1 MTIMPDDARF
11 DEAQADVERGEPWRF
26 REAYAPNPLTIMAT
40 GWSTGHTKHGEAE
53 FLNGVDRAN
62 KPWSVLVGSVVL
74 RKRLIDGIVE
84 EWDDERA
91 AYVVTGTLGRV
102 VPDEVVS
109 IRYTGDAESA
119 QGKTYPRFVVSRKPP
134 TGPSTEAG
142 NSGDKSGGAPGT
154 EPDDEV
160 QGATDDSIPF

>member
-1 MTIMPDDARF
+1 MTSMPDDARF

-26 REAYAPNPLTIMAT
+26 READAPSPLTIRAT

-62 KPWSVLVGSVVL
+62 KPWSVLVGSLVL

-91 AYVVTGTLGRV
+91 EYVVTETLGRV

-109 IRYTGDAESA
+109 LRYTGDAESA
-119 QGKTYPRFVVSRKPP
+119 NGKTYPRFVVSRKPP
-134 TGPSTEAG
+134 TGSSTEAG
-142 NSGDKSGGAPGT
+142 NSGDDNKTP
-154 EPDDEV
+154 E
-160 QGATDDSIPF
+160 GATDDGIPF